1 MRRGSAVEGERNRR
15 WRRLGMLMV
24 GAFLAGLL
32 TVGALF
38 LLPGQVDAPP
48 SPMASPQPAAPAPA
62 QAVTAI
68 PPPAAPRLPRLAIVV
83 YDLGYEPSRD
93 AEWLKVPETITVA
106 VIPFGPSSRKV
117 AESARAKGWGV
128 ILHVPMEPETPA
140 SDRTER
146 FRIRRGMSA
155 DEMESLLAR
164 MAEGLPQATGASNHM
179 GSAVTADPEAM
190 AAYVSVLKKKGF
202 FLLDSVTTSKSVALK
217 AALQGGIPAVRR
229 DAFLDAG
236 MNREQMMSQW
246 NRAISI
252 ARERG
257 TVVLICHGKI
267 ETFRMLQELLPRMK
281 EDAVQAVTL
290 DELLLGKGP
299 QG

>member
-1 MRRGSAVEGERNRR
+1 MGREGRGRIG
-15 WRRLGMLMV
+15 RLGMLMF

-32 TVGALF
+32 IVGAVFLF
-38 LLPGQVDAPP
+38 QGQGNAP
-48 SPMASPQPAAPAPA
+48 SPLSPPPEAQPPA
-62 QAVTAI
+62 QSAQPV
-68 PPPAAPRLPRLAIVV
+68 PPPATPPAPRLAIVV
-83 YDLGYEPSRD
+83 DGLGYEPSRD
-93 AEWLKVPETITVA
+93 AEWLKLPARITVA
-106 VIPFGPSSRKV
+106 VLPFGPSSRNV
-117 AESARAKGWGV
+117 AESARARGWGV
-128 ILHVPMEPETPA
+128 ILHVPMEPESPA

-155 DEMESLLAR
+155 DEMETLLTR

-190 AAYVSVLKKKGF
+190 AAYVSVLKKKGY
-202 FLLDSVTTSKSVALK
+202 FLLDSVTTSKSVALE

-236 MNREQMMSQW
+236 MNREQMRSQW

-267 ETFRMLQELLPRMK
+267 ETFRMLQELLPRLR